1 MNMSISPKIMTAQ
14 SDISFD
20 MKVSNNLEQKIRHLC
35 DVFKT
40 KEWSGI
46 LFYRKTGT
54 VGTKDFKVEALDMCL
69 MDIGSGDYTEFDDSK
84 DVVSYRVEHEELLSS
99 DVYEGLIH
107 SHNQMAAFFSG
118 TDLSTLTKEGGR
130 TNHFLSL
137 IVNNDGKY
145 CARITRMVNSTI
157 ESVIT
162 TDSKIT
168 SDWYTFGNFH
178 FLGKPVNSVNKETVT
193 KDSKVIEYFDASIT
207 VPKIK
212 IKKNTI
218 KELDERIDELKS
230 RVVEMP
236 VKPLW
241 DRQLEFDFPK
251 YDSPDFSDDI
261 IKTMACNLI
270 CILGTGNIL
279 QYNSWQR
286 HFTNPELKAK
296 MALTDMSRT
305 YEMVFGDLN
314 SSDAINHAYYFMDSL
329 INCVFENAEFLLE
342 SPCDITGYQSEIVDY
357 AKEFVQKHMQESPI
371 RNILISILEDF
382 TICI

>member
-1 MNMSISPKIMTAQ
+1 MNISQKIMTAQ

-20 MKVSNNLEQKIRHLC
+20 LKVSNNLEQKIRHLC

-54 VGTKDFKVEALDMCL
+54 VGAKDFKVEALDMCL
-69 MDIGSGDYTEFDDSK
+69 MDIGSGAYTEFDDSK
-84 DVVSYRVEHEELLSS
+84 DVVSYRVEHEKLLSS

-118 TDLSTLTKEGGR
+118 TDMSTLTKEGER

-145 CARITRMVNSTI
+145 CAKITRMVNSTI

-168 SDWYTFGNFH
+168 SDWYTFDNYH
-178 FLGKPVNSVNKETVT
+178 FLGKPVSRVNKETVT
-193 KDSKVIEYFDASIT
+193 KDSKVIECFDASIT

-212 IKKNTI
+212 IKNKIT

-230 RVVEMP
+230 RVVEVP
-236 VKPLW
+236 VKSLW
-241 DRQLEFDFPK
+241 DRQLEFDFPA
-251 YDSPDFSDDI
+251 YDSSDFSDDI

-270 CILGTGNIL
+270 CILGTGDIL
-279 QYNSWQR
+279 KYSSCSWQ
-286 HFTNPELKAK
+286 FTKPELKAK
-296 MALTDMSRT
+296 TALTDMQRT
-305 YEMVFGDLN
+305 YERVFGDLN
-314 SSDAINHAYYFMDSL
+314 SNDSLNHVYYFMDSL
-329 INCVFENAEFLLE
+329 INCVFENAEFLLQ

-382 TICI
+382 TIWI

>member
-1 MNMSISPKIMTAQ
+1 MSISPKIMTAQ
-14 SDISFD
+14 SDLSFD

-35 DVFKT
+35 NVFKT

-69 MDIGSGDYTEFDDSK
+69 MDIGSGAYTEFDDSK
-84 DVVSYRVEHEELLSS
+84 DVVSYRVEHDELLSS

-118 TDLSTLTKEGGR
+118 TDMSTLTKEGER

-145 CARITRMVNSTI
+145 CAKITRMVNSTI
-157 ESVIT
+157 ESVVT

-168 SDWYTFGNFH
+168 SDWYTFDNFH
-178 FLGKPVNSVNKETVT
+178 FLGKPVNKVNRETVT

-212 IKKNTI
+212 IKNKIT

-230 RVVEMP
+230 RVVEIP

-241 DRQLEFDFPK
+241 DRQLEFDFPA
-251 YDSPDFSDDI
+251 YGSYQEDDTVF
-261 IKTMACNLI
+261 K
-270 CILGTGNIL
+270 
-279 QYNSWQR
+279 
-286 HFTNPELKAK
+286 K
-296 MALTDMSRT
+296 MALKLLYVMASGNLLNPNSISEYFVELYLKRMQEIYTDM
-305 YEMVFGDLN
+305 FGDLN
-314 SSDAINHAYYFMDSL
+314 SSDALNHVYYFMDSL
-329 INCVFENAEFLLE
+329 INCVFENAEFLLQ

-382 TICI
+382 TIWI